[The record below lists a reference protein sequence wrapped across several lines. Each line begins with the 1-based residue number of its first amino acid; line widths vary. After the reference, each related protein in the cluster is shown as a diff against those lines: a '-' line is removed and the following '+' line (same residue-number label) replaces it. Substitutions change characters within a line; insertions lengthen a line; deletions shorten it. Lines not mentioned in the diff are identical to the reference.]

1 MKKRLLISI
10 TVAFSILVFGVTS
23 CQKFLDVE
31 PRYMMDAE
39 NFFNS
44 QADYELAL
52 VAAYD
57 LLQGTFVNVWIGEI
71 ASDNT
76 IAGGESVTDT
86 EGLHD
91 IDGMRHNAVNTE
103 LRNVFRWMYTG
114 IARTN
119 YIMEFKDKTDFVG
132 KERVL
137 AETRFLRAYYYF
149 ELAKFFGDVP
159 LVIDRR
165 LGAKEVTQV
174 QRAPVAEVYMQIEAD
189 LNYAIEH
196 LNWFNPV
203 KGRADK
209 GAAMALLG
217 KVQLYQDKFV
227 AAANTFENVIQQG
240 SYSLVTDY
248 AALWTV
254 VGEQN
259 SETVFDIQYTGAE
272 GGGYDCLI
280 CLEGNVGPGFQ
291 GIRQYNG
298 PVYGDGNSYNLPTA
312 ALYNAFEAGDPRRD
326 LTVLDLDAFIA
337 AQPNPSAISYAI
349 GGGGHT
355 GYYNNKYI
363 KRLNERG
370 LPDDDLTSPLNHK
383 AIRFA
388 DVLLM
393 AAEAHNRNGNDS
405 KALQYLNEVR
415 ARVGIPPRASGGNQ
429 LYEEIL
435 LERRF
440 ELSCEGLRFFDL
452 VRTGQAP
459 QFIQGF
465 QNNKHNLFPI
475 PQVEIDLAGGKWRQN
490 NGY

>member
-1 MKKRLLISI
+1 MKKTSIINKLL
-10 TVAFSILVFGVTS
+10 AFCLLFFATTS
-23 CQKFLDVE
+23 CEKFLDVE

-44 QADYELAL
+44 EADYELAL

-114 IARTN
+114 IARAN
-119 YIMEFKDKTDFVG
+119 YIMEFKDKTEFQG

-149 ELAKFFGDVP
+149 ELVKFFGDVP
-159 LVIDRR
+159 LVIDKR
-165 LGAKEVTQV
+165 LGAREVTQL
-174 QRAPVAEVYMQIEAD
+174 QRTPRAEVYEQIEAD
-189 LNYAIEH
+189 LKYAIEH

-203 KGRADK
+203 KGRVDK

-217 KVQLYQDKFV
+217 KAQLYQNKFLE
-227 AAANTFENVIQQG
+227 AAGTFEDVILQG
-240 SYSLVTDY
+240 NYSLVTDY
-248 AALWTV
+248 ASLWSL

-259 SETVFDIQYTGAE
+259 SETVFDVQYTGAE
-272 GGGYDCLI
+272 GGSYGCLI
-280 CLEGNVGPGFQ
+280 CLEGNAGPGFQ

-298 PVYGDGNSYNLPTA
+298 PIYGDGNSYNLPTA
-312 ALYNAFEAGDPRRD
+312 DLYNAFDPNDPRRD
-326 LTVLDLDAFIA
+326 ITVLDLDAFIA
-337 AQPNPSAISYAI
+337 AQPNSESISYAI

-355 GYYNNKYI
+355 GYYNHKYI
-363 KRLNERG
+363 KRLDERG

-383 AIRFA
+383 AIRYA

-393 AAEAHNRNGNDS
+393 AAEAHNRSGNDG

-415 ARVGIPPRASGGNQ
+415 DRVGMPPRASGGNQ

-452 VRTGQAP
+452 VRTEQAD
-459 QFIQGF
+459 QYIQGF
-465 QNNKHNLFPI
+465 QNGKHNLFPI